1 MFFGKSPL
9 HLLVLCLQQLL
20 ANRSA
25 LHLALVVALSVVVIL
40 YLSRL
45 ESINQK
51 ASRRLYCCF
60 VCYQET
66 KYALPLASA
75 VHVCM

>member
-1 MFFGKSPL
+1 MFAGNSPI
-9 HLLVLCLQQLL
+9 HLLVLCQQQLL
-20 ANRSA
+20 TNCSA
-25 LHLALVVALSVVVIL
+25 LHLALTVVLTLVVIL

-45 ESINQK
+45 ESIKQK
-51 ASRRLYCCF
+51 VSRRLYFCF

-75 VHVCM
+75 VHVYM